1 MEDFEQE
8 NVELRGTVTTLQEE
22 VERLTSL
29 VSSLATTQNQQ
40 TTLNSQN
47 HATISEI
54 TTTLVSAVA
63 VSNPLFGGRTS

>member
-29 VSSLATTQNQQ
+29 VSSLAATQNQQ

-47 HATISEI
+47 QATISEI
-54 TTTLVSAVA
+54 TTTPVSAVA
-63 VSNPLFGGRTS
+63 VSNPLFSMP